1 LRGRVVAVLPSC
13 AADRFFCGGGAAI
26 VRCRSFFF
34 WCLEAQGVGILVC
47 GVSDRVNAS
56 AGA

>member
-1 LRGRVVAVLPSC
+1 MQQRLLAGAR
-13 AADRFFCGGGAAI
+13 GGGAAI